1 MKRNDQGWPQ
11 KLARPCLTPHQ
22 GNEENNM
29 QTEIFEVAGM
39 TSEKCIETITRAL
52 TGIAGVGDLNV
63 SLLRGEVAVQFDEK
77 RAVKPQLESALV
89 NAGYTVRVAQSAE
102 AGKGSCCGGCCG

>member
-1 MKRNDQGWPQ
+1 
-11 KLARPCLTPHQ
+11 
-22 GNEENNM
+22 
-29 QTEIFEVAGM
+29 
-39 TSEKCIETITRAL
+39 
-52 TGIAGVGDLNV
+52 V